1 MEGQGTMLMGSSLVL
16 LVDAIINLSLG
27 ILLLL
32 FPQSL
37 VDFLGV
43 PATDI
48 CFYPNILGAVLF
60 GIGVALII
68 EVYQRPQGMV
78 GLGLGGAIA
87 INLCGGIVL
96 GAWLI
101 FGELDLPLRGWVF
114 LGVLDAALVA
124 ISTVELVAHV
134 R

>member
-1 MEGQGTMLMGSSLVL
+1 MLKSSRTVL

-32 FPQSL
+32 FPQR
-37 VDFLGV
+37 VVAVLGV

-48 CFYPNILGAVLF
+48 RFYPNILGAVLF
-60 GIGVALII
+60 GIGIALLI

-87 INLCGGIVL
+87 INLCGGVVL
-96 GAWLI
+96 A
-101 FGELDLPLRGWVF
+101 VF
-114 LGVLDAALVA
+114 L
-124 ISTVELVAHV
+124 ISGGLIPVSYTHLRAHET
-134 R
+134 

>member
-1 MEGQGTMLMGSSLVL
+1 
-16 LVDAIINLSLG
+16 
-27 ILLLL
+27 
-32 FPQSL
+32 
-37 VDFLGV
+37 
-43 PATDI
+43 
-48 CFYPNILGAVLF
+48 VLF
-60 GIGVALII
+60 GIGIALLL
-68 EVYQRPQGMV
+68 EMRSASQRAAS